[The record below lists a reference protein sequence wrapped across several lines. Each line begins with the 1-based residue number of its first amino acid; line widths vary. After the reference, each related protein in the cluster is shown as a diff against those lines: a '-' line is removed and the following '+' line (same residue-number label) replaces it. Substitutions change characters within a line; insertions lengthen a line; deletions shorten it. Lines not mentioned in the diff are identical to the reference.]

1 MALADTLV
9 TYTTAV
15 VNRSDESTINEAVA
29 ALLADLLQIS
39 TSAPAATAAAAA
51 PAVADPVVTP
61 VAGA

>member
-1 MALADTLV
+1 MALADTLAS
-9 TYTTAV
+9 YTTAV

-39 TSAPAATAAAAA
+39 TSAAPEA
-51 PAVADPVVTP
+51 PAVTP

>member
-39 TSAPAATAAAAA
+39 TAATAAAPEAA